1 MSLSSALLKCQM
13 SLLPPR
19 ALRHRRPHLP
29 RRRQRATSAVKVRTV
44 RAAPALTLRKSG
56 QTDWQSCRNRYLIL
70 CFCGI
75 NGLFCSEFSPFL
87 TRPLTHLF
95 FSPQL
100 KAVHEQLT
108 ALSQGPIIKP
118 KKKKDKKDK
127 KKKKKVEKEKHRR
140 IEEQPKAP
148 KITKAPKTKST
159 RAAGCPVLPIK
170 KAPSKKN
177 SKSK

>member
-1 MSLSSALLKCQM
+1 MCYVLWLFWPSPVCSPASLNLCFN
-13 SLLPPR
+13 
-19 ALRHRRPHLP
+19 
-29 RRRQRATSAVKVRTV
+29 SAV
-44 RAAPALTLRKSG
+44 LL
-56 QTDWQSCRNRYLIL
+56 
-70 CFCGI
+70 
-75 NGLFCSEFSPFL
+75 LF
-87 TRPLTHLF
+87 
-95 FSPQL
+95 QL

-140 IEEQPKAP
+140 IEDQPKPP
-148 KITKAPKTKST
+148 KITKTPKPKSN

>member
-1 MSLSSALLKCQM
+1 MYLFSA
-13 SLLPPR
+13 SG
-19 ALRHRRPHLP
+19 AL
-29 RRRQRATSAVKVRTV
+29 VVF
-44 RAAPALTLRKSG
+44 PAGCLTIS
-56 QTDWQSCRNRYLIL
+56 D
-70 CFCGI
+70 
-75 NGLFCSEFSPFL
+75 SPV
-87 TRPLTHLF
+87 F

-118 KKKKDKKDK
+118 KKKKEKKDK

-140 IEEQPKAP
+140 IEDQPKAP
-148 KITKAPKTKST
+148 KITKAPKSKST